1 MNPSLFR
8 VLGITSLIIMA
19 LVMSVSPDVFA
30 KDGRGRSGG
39 YRGGCHTCASGM
51 KFAEMNL
58 SPMPKD
64 QHSGRIFFYRTSVLG
79 AALRPDINLNG
90 TKIGDAI
97 AQGFFYVDRPP
108 GNYEVVT
115 STEVDRKVTFVLENG
130 QTRFVKFSVSRGF
143 FVGHVYGELVDSAV
157 GMEEIMECKY
167 TGADAVPK

>member
-8 VLGITSLIIMA
+8 VLGITSLILMA
-19 LVMSVSPDVFA
+19 LVMTVSPDVFA
-30 KDGRGRSGG
+30 EVGGGRSGG

-51 KFAEMNL
+51 KFAEMNP
-58 SPMPKD
+58 STMPKD
-64 QHSGRIFFYRTSVLG
+64 QDSGRIFFYRTSVLG

-130 QTRFVKFSVSRGF
+130 QTRFVKFSVSSGL

-157 GMEEIMECKY
+157 GMEEIKECKY